1 MRSESRASRWRGDQL
16 GHRNRARARLLP
28 SMVVAG
34 LGFLWI
40 VFDEDRQALHDKIA
54 GTLVVRTG
62 RQESIV

>member
-1 MRSESRASRWRGDQL
+1 
-16 GHRNRARARLLP
+16 
-28 SMVVAG
+28 MVVAG